1 MAVTV
6 VNEALADGMAVELWF
21 TDDLLDSW
29 NVATPTTDG
38 VKLLSDSADGAGNH
52 KLIFEIFDRNGTSV
66 FWKWVVLLPE

>member
-66 FWKWVVLLPE
+66 FWKLVVLPPE

>member
-38 VKLLSDSADGAGNH
+38 VPNGVFDWRPSAELVVGLSDLLDGSA
-52 KLIFEIFDRNGTSV
+52 GTGST
-66 FWKWVVLLPE
+66 